1 MSGKLKIDVEAN
13 VSSAKKAL
21 KGLQNDIKQTQNAAD
36 KMQKKTTFTGGRG
49 GKFVGGNGGT
59 GGRGGLMQSLSD
71 FGTNKLRG
79 LDKWGI
85 ADKVGNLSQMG
96 GFLGRAGG
104 FLGRAGAVA
113 GPYAAA
119 VAAPIMAAVGFAKM
133 GARRA
138 EQGQARFNQERTLN
152 QSLGQLSKNMG
163 GSGFIG
169 SFTEDL
175 IQMGIKGKVPFEELT
190 RTAQKMMLAFRGNQ
204 QEAQKWT
211 KIIADLA
218 AGTGESAGFFTELI
232 AKAQQF
238 GTVENES
245 IKQLSE
251 KGIPIYKT
259 LADLL
264 GVSVEQVR
272 EMAQQGKITAEQ
284 FKQAAEAAVKISVAG
299 ANQNNVIKDAAYYDK
314 QRQELQNA
322 MYAQTYTREFDRMHT
337 EHAEYRLKADQE
349 HYANQDVET
358 LHETMARMSADMC
371 ELWEH
376 TKDVWN
382 DCLNSITQTIG
393 ELNAYLEH
401 VINDKQNI
409 DAQNSMSKLNSYVV
423 GNNASA
429 SANGVTL
436 QDLFYNMEGADSVAA
451 LSSRIK
457 EVEAAIAKTERDI
470 ADKYVDEARR
480 QEGQKLIDEAKE
492 HLRIM
497 QEVLATKQRDID
509 AEKERQRLAKIS
521 LDLQTRELTSNARN
535 EQDFITAWNNNH
547 KSERLSGVDAV
558 TERYNAA
565 LENIRNGSG
574 TEADAQFISHFR
586 PMVQMN
592 ERRTKGRA
600 DFELQNR
607 AAMGDANA
615 KFQMEFNRTMETMQD
630 LGYSIA
636 EIEKVTTE
644 RQNSLLTQRASAL
657 RCLEPQQRNL
667 ETELNYFCGL
677 MRAVFCGKNYGEHTL
692 TSYERGAWGQGIRM
706 ENYDPAAVAAAQQH
720 KQLEEQNRRLQCQI
734 NLHKN
739 EIAAIQKLNL
749 VPRAL

>member
-21 KGLQNDIKQTQNAAD
+21 KGLQNDIKQTQSAAD

-71 FGTNKLRG
+71 FGTNKLKG

-104 FLGRAGAVA
+104 FLGRAAAVA

-119 VAAPIMAAVGFAKM
+119 VAAPIAAVAAFGKM
-133 GARRA
+133 GSNRA
-138 EQGQARFNQERTLN
+138 AQGQTRFNQERTLN

-163 GSGFIG
+163 GTGFVG
-169 SFTEDL
+169 GFTQEL
-175 IQMGIKGKVPFEELT
+175 IQMGIKGKTPFEELT
-190 RTAQKMMLAFRGNQ
+190 KTAQKMMLAFRGNQ

-218 AGTGESAGFFTELI
+218 AGTGESATFFAELI

-259 LADLL
+259 LANQL
-264 GVSVEQVR
+264 GITVEDAR
-272 EMAQQGKITAEQ
+272 KLAQQGKITAEQ

-299 ANQNNVIKDAAYYDK
+299 ANQNNVIKDAAYYEK

-322 MYAQTYTREFDRMHT
+322 VYADTYTKEFERMRA
-337 EHAEYRLKADQE
+337 EHAQRRLDKDADY
-349 HYANQDVET
+349 YANQDVQT
-358 LHETMARMSADMC
+358 MHEDLARVTAGIC
-371 ELWEH
+371 EIMELFKDGLQDLTNATGEVVASFMGWLAH
-376 TKDVWN
+376 TV
-382 DCLNSITQTIG
+382 
-393 ELNAYLEH
+393 
-401 VINDKQNI
+401 NDKQNI
-409 DAQNSMSKLNSYVV
+409 DAQNSINKLNSYVV

-429 SANGVTL
+429 SANGVTM
-436 QDLFYNMEGADSVAA
+436 QDLFYNMEDADSVAG
-451 LSSRIK
+451 LSARIA
-457 EVEAAIAKTERDI
+457 EMDAAIKKTENNI
-470 ADKYVDEARR
+470 ADGYVTEERR
-480 QEGQKLIDEAKE
+480 KEGQALVETAKE

-497 QEVLATKQRDID
+497 QDVLATKQRDID

-535 EQDFITAWNNNH
+535 EQDFITAWNNNN
-547 KSERLSGVDAV
+547 KSQRLSGVDAV

-574 TEADAQFISHFR
+574 TEADEQFISHFR

-600 DFELQNR
+600 DFELNQR
-607 AAMGDANA
+607 AAIGDANA
-615 KFQMEFNRTMETMQD
+615 KFQLEFNKTIETMEG
-630 LGYSIA
+630 LGYTIA

-644 RQNSLLTQRASAL
+644 RQKSLLSQRASAL
-657 RCLEPQQRNL
+657 RCLEPQQQNL
-667 ETELNYFCGL
+667 ESELKHYEGL
-677 MRAVFCGKNYGEHTL
+677 LNHVFCARNWGEHTL
-692 TSYERGAWGQGIRM
+692 TSYERGAWGQGLKM
-706 ENYDPAAVAAAQQH
+706 ENYDPQAQAAAQQFR
-720 KQLEEQNRRLQCQI
+720 QMEEQNRRLQCQI